1 MWPPCVWCFVAVAIV
16 AVVDNVVVFCDDG
29 WWFVVL
35 AADGDDGP
43 DRQAT
48 LVPLNAVATVA
59 LLWQTIVLDFGLSEP
74 DECDRYG
81 LPRIVAE
88 WRGFVDRAHE
98 IILLSLTEQL

>member
-1 MWPPCVWCFVAVAIV
+1 MWPPCVWCFVAVAI
-16 AVVDNVVVFCDDG
+16 
-29 WWFVVL
+29 
-35 AADGDDGP
+35 DGP

-59 LLWQTIVLDFGLSEP
+59 LLWQTIVLYFGMSKP

-88 WRGFVDRAHE
+88 RRGFIDLAHE
-98 IILLSLTEQL
+98 IILLSLTEHL